1 MYTYTRSELNRL
13 ETLDQS
19 WDGAELKID
28 DGETRVWLVPREN
41 RGYDGDYQVET
52 LGATGKWTT
61 KNCYFEIY

>member
-28 DGETRVWLVPREN
+28 EGETKVWLVPHEN
-41 RGYDGDYQVET
+41 RGYDGDYQIET
-52 LGATGKWTT
+52 RGATGKWTI
-61 KNCYFEIY
+61 KNYYFNQ

>member
-1 MYTYTRSELNRL
+1 MYTYTKSELQRL
-13 ETLDQS
+13 DTLDQS

-52 LGATGKWTT
+52 RNATGKWII
-61 KNCYFEIY
+61 KNYYF